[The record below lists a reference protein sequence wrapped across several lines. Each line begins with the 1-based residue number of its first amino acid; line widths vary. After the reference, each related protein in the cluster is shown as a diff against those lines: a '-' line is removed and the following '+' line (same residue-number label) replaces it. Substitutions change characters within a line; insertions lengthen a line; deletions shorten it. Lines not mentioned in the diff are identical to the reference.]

1 MAQGTRVHFRPDH
14 GWVVWRRDRELP
26 HARSCEQFPIIFQF
40 LKTAVLLMVVCA
52 MGDPRNKP
60 ALLGLVPVVLFITM
74 LGISASFGMQTG
86 TPCLSDN
93 CSKALITNDIL
104 RLLH

>member
-1 MAQGTRVHFRPDH
+1 MFSLAAVHDSSFGMVRGGEP
-14 GWVVWRRDRELP
+14 L
-26 HARSCEQFPIIFQF
+26 HASFCEQFPIIFQF

-60 ALLGLVPVVLFITM
+60 APPGLAPVVLFITM